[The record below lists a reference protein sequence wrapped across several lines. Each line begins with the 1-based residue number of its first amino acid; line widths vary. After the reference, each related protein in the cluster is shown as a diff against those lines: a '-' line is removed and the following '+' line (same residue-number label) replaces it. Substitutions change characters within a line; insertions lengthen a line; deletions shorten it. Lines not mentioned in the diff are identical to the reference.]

1 MKKSVLN
8 SLFLLATVLFLA
20 ACGSNGQPVG
30 DTPGTD
36 GQSQGEKS
44 ITLQAVSFLPTD
56 DPLTVTLHDWV
67 KAVEQVTEGRVKI
80 DWKGGPEVIPISE
93 QFQALQSGVVD
104 VLFTYTGQYQT
115 QLPAAFALPLSQLK
129 PWEER
134 ENGLYEVMVEEHETI
149 GVRYLGRWL
158 TGSPRIWL
166 TKPVEKLEDLQGMKI
181 RSAPNYKRFFPEL
194 GISSVMID
202 PAEVYT
208 SLQTGY
214 VEGFVYGGLLGPRK
228 NGWTDS
234 AKYVLDHPFWNQNC
248 TILMSSARWEEIGEA
263 DREAIIKATADYEK
277 EMVAYFEQEEEKE
290 RKELEKIGVQF
301 IQFPPADAERFLA
314 IAYDVEWEFI
324 QAEVNEKA
332 ERLRKLTEKE

>member
-1 MKKSVLN
+1 MRK
-8 SLFLLATVLFLA
+8 LAIIMGFMLTASCFLA
-20 ACGSNGQPVG
+20 SCGNEEQTAGVESRETGQE
-30 DTPGTD
+30 
-36 GQSQGEKS
+36 QSVET
-44 ITLQAVSFLPTD
+44 ITLTAVSFLPID

-67 KAVEQVTEGRVKI
+67 KEVEKVTEGRVKI
-80 DWKGGPEVIPISE
+80 DWKGGPDIIPISE

-115 QLPAAFALPLSQLK
+115 QLPSSFALPLSKLK

-134 ENGLYEVMVEEHETI
+134 ENGLYEAMVEEHETI

-166 TKPVEKLEDLQGMKI
+166 TKPVEKLEDLKGMKI
-181 RSAPNYKRFFPEL
+181 RSAPNYKRFFQEL
-194 GISSVMID
+194 GISAVMID

-234 AKYVLDHPFWNQNC
+234 AKYILDHPFWNQNC
-248 TILMSSARWEEIGEA
+248 TILMSQEKWDRITEE
-263 DREAIIKATADYEK
+263 DQQKIIAATADYER

-290 RKELEKIGVQF
+290 RKELEKIGVKF
-301 IQFPPADAERFLA
+301 IQFPPSDAEKFLT

-324 QAEVNEKA
+324 RSEVPDKVDE
-332 ERLRKLTEKE
+332 LRKLTER